1 MSILIDRQIRSRGTQ
16 VENRPLI
23 LRSKRWRAM

>member
-1 MSILIDRQIRSRGTQ
+1 MSILIDSQMHSRESQ

-23 LRSKRWRAM
+23 LRSKRWLAM